1 MIAVNADEGMTAH
14 DFRPAVDDICNCL
27 PMTRQDG
34 LIESFPVRSPVGPEN
49 IRYDRHDCLKI
60 SQKAIESFVE
70 GLEALVGKMGI
81 DGCCLRAFMPQQFL
95 NHSQIHSSFE

>member
-1 MIAVNADEGMTAH
+1 MIAMNADEDMTAH

-34 LIESFPVRSPVGPEN
+34 LIESFPVRSPVSPKN
-49 IRYDRHDCLKI
+49 IRDAGHDPLEI

-70 GLEALVGKMGI
+70 GLETLIGQVGI
-81 DGCCLRAFMPQQFL
+81 DSGGLRTFMSQQFL
-95 NHSQIHSSFE
+95 NHSQINPSFE